1 MLPHL
6 KKKTYRLGRTFL
18 TGLAAILPLAAT
30 FALLVWAW
38 QLLSAWLGPSS
49 MFGSVLVA
57 IGVSVSRSESIGYVL
72 GLILLCV
79 AIWLLGVL
87 VEAGLQVGVKRLIDR
102 LMQRIPFVRNVYDV
116 ITRMVELFSR
126 KNTEGGLGSMSPV
139 WLHFGGRP
147 TADAQGSDGQKVAV
161 LALLCT
167 PEPVVMDGGRR
178 YLGVLVPTAPVPVG
192 GGLLYVP
199 EDWVSPAD
207 IGVEALTSIYVSMG
221 LTTNQYMNNRTPA
234 AADEK
239 PPAISAEDGHKS
251 SAT

>member
-1 MLPHL
+1 MLPRL
-6 KKKTYRLGRTFL
+6 QVKAYRLGRTFL

-30 FALLVWAW
+30 FALLAWAW

-57 IGVSVSRSESIGYVL
+57 IGFSVSRSESIGYAL
-72 GLILLCV
+72 GLLVLCV

-87 VEAGLQVGVKRLIDR
+87 VEAGLQVGIQRLIDR
-102 LMQRIPFVRNVYDV
+102 LMQRIPLVRNVYDV

-126 KNTEGGLGSMSPV
+126 KNTEGLGSMSPV

-147 TADAQGSDGQKVAV
+147 AEGAQGSDGQKVAV

-199 EDWVSPAD
+199 EDWVSRAD
-207 IGVEALTSIYVSMG
+207 IGMEALTSIYVSMG
-221 LTTNQYMNNRTPA
+221 LTTNQYMSSGAPA
-234 AADEK
+234 AGNGKLPQGAR
-239 PPAISAEDGHKS
+239 DGGGS
-251 SAT
+251 SGT